1 MLEASTF
8 MEIEASRE
16 AIEAVSADEA
26 AVRAEQQYTA
36 ELQKELAG
44 RADMGAANPAKHP
57 EEALE
62 QPAKV
67 RSLPLQ
73 KLVPLASCPQRL
85 LAGGAVNALMS
96 SALLH

>member
-16 AIEAVSADEA
+16 AMEAVSADEA

-36 ELQKELAG
+36 ELQKEIAG
-44 RADMGAANPAKHP
+44 RAGMGAADPTKHP

-62 QPAKV
+62 QATRVK
-67 RSLPLQ
+67 
-73 KLVPLASCPQRL
+73 
-85 LAGGAVNALMS
+85 S
-96 SALLH
+96 SP